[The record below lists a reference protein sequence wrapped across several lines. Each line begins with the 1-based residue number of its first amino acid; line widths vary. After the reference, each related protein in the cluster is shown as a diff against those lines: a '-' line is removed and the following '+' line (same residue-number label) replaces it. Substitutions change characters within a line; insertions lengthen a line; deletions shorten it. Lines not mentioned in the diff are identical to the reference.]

1 VTNVVVE
8 RFQAPDTRR
17 RARTLELVRERAGEQ
32 LAGRRTWVIDAGSS
46 GPAPPAQRVGEVEGE
61 ALPMMR
67 MPSQA
72 AESLPALIAVHVRT
86 GDVLVI
92 RDRTAIGVGRLA
104 RECGAHVIWDRR
116 VQTRRPGSPG
126 DQAPQRAEAP
136 ALDAWLTAWST
147 ANRRAP
153 RGLAA
158 FIGAPDI
165 LSAKEMSA
173 GAPDD
178 SYEQLGWRS
187 LLADIVRQ
195 DRAERV
201 GGTVAARPFVAA
213 R

>member
-1 VTNVVVE
+1 MTNVVVE
-8 RFQAPDTRR
+8 QLQAPDTRR
-17 RARTLELVRERAGEQ
+17 RARTLELVHDRAVEQ
-32 LAGRRTWVIDAGSS
+32 LAGRRTWVIDPGSS
-46 GPAPPAQRVGEVEGE
+46 GPTQAPQPRLGGGDEDV
-61 ALPMMR
+61 LTMLRIPT
-67 MPSQA
+67 QA

-86 GDVLVI
+86 GDVVVI
-92 RDRTAIGVGRLA
+92 RDRTAIGVGRLV

-116 VQTRRPGSPG
+116 VPTRRSGSAG
-126 DQAPQRAEAP
+126 DLPPHRTEAP
-136 ALDAWLTAWST
+136 TLDAWLTAWST
-147 ANRRAP
+147 ANRAP

-158 FIGAPDI
+158 FIGAPGI
-165 LSAKEMSA
+165 LSAKEMGA

-187 LLADIVRQ
+187 LLADIVRE